1 MSIIAH
7 FDISPPGQCQ
17 VMFCIAAPHEGTEHV
32 DCTGATW
39 DESTGELISGHDG
52 E

>member
-1 MSIIAH
+1 MSIAILD
-7 FDISPPGQCQ
+7 FSPPDQCPEP
-17 VMFCIAAPHEGTEHV
+17 FCIAAPHRDSIHV

-39 DESTGELISGHDG
+39 DSDTGELISGHDG